1 MELILEKSLEH
12 QQNAVDAVA
21 DVFVGV
27 RINPPATYYENPVLD
42 VADARLLANVA
53 EIQTRRGVPAE
64 MRGAT
69 AVPHDYLPLDV
80 KMETGTGKTYVYTKT
95 IFELHR
101 RYGFNKFVVAVP
113 SLAIKAGA
121 GQFMTDGAARKHFA
135 DVCGYDTTLDVQVLE
150 AAKAAKKTRR
160 ESFPAAVW
168 EFVKATKE
176 AKRRISV
183 FLVKIGRASCRE
195 RV

>member
-21 DVFVGV
+21 DVFAGV
-27 RINPPATYYENPVLD
+27 HIDPPAKYYENPALNLADKKLIANIAD
-42 VADARLLANVA
+42 VQA
-53 EIQTRRGVPAE
+53 RRGVPAE

-69 AVPHDYLPLDV
+69 TVPHAYLPLDV

-101 RYGFNKFVVAVP
+101 RYGFNKFIVAVP
-113 SLAIKAGA
+113 SLAIKAGT

-135 DVCGYDTTLDVQVLE
+135 DVCGYDTTLDV
-150 AAKAAKKTRR
+150 
-160 ESFPAAVW
+160 
-168 EFVKATKE
+168 
-176 AKRRISV
+176 
-183 FLVKIGRASCRE
+183 
-195 RV
+195 